1 MIKIGLT
8 GSIASGKSY
17 VLNLFS
23 DLYNIP
29 IFSSDECVK
38 ELYKSNDQLKDFVK
52 KHILEK
58 DEELNKTNISENVF
72 NNKEKLLK
80 LEKFIHPLVKLAR
93 DRFIEQEKEN
103 NSKIVIVEVPL
114 LFEKNLEND
123 FDFIIL
129 VKTSSDLQE
138 KRVLER
144 PNMTVELFSKI
155 KKKQLP
161 NKQKEERSHFVIDN
175 INRDDTIKTID
186 TIMKNIKMK

>member
-144 PNMTVELFSKI
+144 PNMTAELFSKI

>member
-1 MIKIGLT
+1 MMKIGLT

-23 DLYNIP
+23 DLYNVP

-58 DEELNKTNISENVF
+58 NEVFNKTNISENVF

-80 LEKFIHPLVKLAR
+80 LETFIHPLVKLAR
-93 DRFIEQEKEN
+93 DSFIEQEKKN

-144 PNMTVELFSKI
+144 PNMTAELFSKI

-161 NKQKEERSHFVIDN
+161 NIRKEERSHFVIDN
-175 INRDDTIKTID
+175 INREDTIKKID
-186 TIMKNIKMK
+186 TIMKNIKMN

>member
-144 PNMTVELFSKI
+144 PNMTAELFSKI

-175 INRDDTIKTID
+175 INRDDTIKKID

>member
-23 DLYNIP
+23 DLYNVP

-58 DEELNKTNISENVF
+58 NEVFNKTNISENVF
-72 NNKEKLLK
+72 NNEEKLLK

-93 DRFIEQEKEN
+93 DSFIEREKQN
-103 NSKIVIVEVPL
+103 DSKIVIIEVPL

-129 VKTSSDLQE
+129 IKTSSDLQE

-144 PNMTVELFSKI
+144 PNMTAELFSKI

-161 NKQKEERSHFVIDN
+161 NIRKEERSHFVIDN
-175 INRDDTIKTID
+175 INSEKTIKKID
-186 TIMKNIKMK
+186 TIMKNIKVN

>member
-23 DLYNIP
+23 DLYNVP

-38 ELYKSNDQLKDFVK
+38 ELYKSNDQLKDFIK

-58 DEELNKTNISENVF
+58 NEVFSKTNISENVF
-72 NNKEKLLK
+72 NNEEKLLK
-80 LEKFIHPLVKLAR
+80 LEKFIHPLVKSAR
-93 DRFIEQEKEN
+93 DSFIIQEKKN

-129 VKTSSDLQE
+129 IKTSSDLQE

-144 PNMTVELFSKI
+144 PNMTAELFSKI

-161 NKQKEERSHFVIDN
+161 NIRKEERSHFVIDN
-175 INRDDTIKTID
+175 INREDTIKKID
-186 TIMKNIKMK
+186 TIMKNIKMN

>member
-29 IFSSDECVK
+29 IFSSDDCVK

-144 PNMTVELFSKI
+144 PNMTAELFSKI

>member
-23 DLYNIP
+23 DLYNIA

-144 PNMTVELFSKI
+144 PNMTAELFSKI

-161 NKQKEERSHFVIDN
+161 NIRKEERSHFVIDN
-175 INRDDTIKTID
+175 INREDTIKKID
-186 TIMKNIKMK
+186 TIMKNIKMN

>member
-144 PNMTVELFSKI
+144 PNMTAELFSKI

-175 INRDDTIKTID
+175 INHDDTIKTID

>member
-129 VKTSSDLQE
+129 IKTSSDLQE

-144 PNMTVELFSKI
+144 PNMTAELFSKI

-161 NKQKEERSHFVIDN
+161 NIRKEERSHFVIDN
-175 INRDDTIKTID
+175 INREDTIKKID
-186 TIMKNIKMK
+186 TIMKNIKMN

>member
-23 DLYNIP
+23 DLYNVP

-38 ELYKSNDQLKDFVK
+38 ELYKSNDQLKDFIK

-58 DEELNKTNISENVF
+58 NEVFSKTNISENVF
-72 NNKEKLLK
+72 NNEEKLLK
-80 LEKFIHPLVKLAR
+80 LEKFIHPLVKSAR
-93 DRFIEQEKEN
+93 DSFIDQEKKN

-129 VKTSSDLQE
+129 IKTSSDLQE

-144 PNMTVELFSKI
+144 PNMTAELFSKI

-161 NKQKEERSHFVIDN
+161 NIRKEERSHFVIDN
-175 INRDDTIKTID
+175 INREDTIKKID
-186 TIMKNIKMK
+186 TIMKNIKMN

>member
-138 KRVLER
+138 KRVFER
-144 PNMTVELFSKI
+144 PNMTAELFSKI

-175 INRDDTIKTID
+175 INRDDTIKTIA

>member
-52 KHILEK
+52 KHILGK

-103 NSKIVIVEVPL
+103 NSKTVIVEVPL

-144 PNMTVELFSKI
+144 PNMTAELFSKI

>member
-29 IFSSDECVK
+29 IFSSDDCVK

-129 VKTSSDLQE
+129 VKTSNDLQE

-144 PNMTVELFSKI
+144 PNMTAELFSKI

>member
-129 VKTSSDLQE
+129 VKTSNDLQE

-144 PNMTVELFSKI
+144 PNMTAELFSKI

>member
-23 DLYNIP
+23 NLYNIP

-38 ELYKSNDQLKDFVK
+38 ELYKSNHQLKDFVK

-93 DRFIEQEKEN
+93 DSFIEQEKKN

-129 VKTSSDLQE
+129 VKTSSDLQQ

-144 PNMTVELFSKI
+144 PNMTAELFSKI

-161 NKQKEERSHFVIDN
+161 NKQKEERSHFIIDN
-175 INRDDTIKTID
+175 INRNDTIKKID

>member
-23 DLYNIP
+23 DLYNVP

-58 DEELNKTNISENVF
+58 NEVFNKTNISENVF
-72 NNKEKLLK
+72 NNEEKLLK
-80 LEKFIHPLVKLAR
+80 LEKFIHPLVKSAR
-93 DRFIEQEKEN
+93 DSFIDQEKKN

-129 VKTSSDLQE
+129 IKTSSDLQE

-144 PNMTVELFSKI
+144 PNMTAELFSKI

-161 NKQKEERSHFVIDN
+161 NIRKEERSHFVIDN
-175 INRDDTIKTID
+175 INREDTIKKID
-186 TIMKNIKMK
+186 TIMKNIKMN

>member
-58 DEELNKTNISENVF
+58 DEELNKTNISEKVF

-144 PNMTVELFSKI
+144 PNMTAELFSKI

>member
-52 KHILEK
+52 KHILGK

>member
-93 DRFIEQEKEN
+93 DRFIEHEKEN

-144 PNMTVELFSKI
+144 PNMTAELFSKI

-175 INRDDTIKTID
+175 INRDDTIKAID

>member
-129 VKTSSDLQE
+129 VKTSSDLQQ

-144 PNMTVELFSKI
+144 PNMTAELFSKI

-161 NKQKEERSHFVIDN
+161 NKQKEERSHFIIDN
-175 INRDDTIKTID
+175 INRNDTIKKID

>member
-23 DLYNIP
+23 NLYNIP

-58 DEELNKTNISENVF
+58 DEELNKTNISEKVF

-144 PNMTVELFSKI
+144 PNMTAELFSKI

>member
-144 PNMTVELFSKI
+144 PNMTAELFSKI

-175 INRDDTIKTID
+175 INRDDTIKAID

>member
-52 KHILEK
+52 KHILGK

-144 PNMTVELFSKI
+144 PNMTAELFSKI

>member
-23 DLYNIP
+23 DLYNVP

-38 ELYKSNDQLKDFVK
+38 ELYKSNDQLKDFIK

-58 DEELNKTNISENVF
+58 NEVFSKTNISENVF
-72 NNKEKLLK
+72 NNEEKLLK
-80 LEKFIHPLVKLAR
+80 LEKFIHPLVKSAR
-93 DRFIEQEKEN
+93 DSFIDQEKKN

-144 PNMTVELFSKI
+144 PNMTPELFSKI

-161 NKQKEERSHFVIDN
+161 NIRKEERSHFVIDN
-175 INRDDTIKTID
+175 INREDTIKKID
-186 TIMKNIKMK
+186 TIMKNIKMN

>member
-1 MIKIGLT
+1 MGL
-8 GSIASGKSY
+8 
-17 VLNLFS
+17 
-23 DLYNIP
+23 
-29 IFSSDECVK
+29 E
-38 ELYKSNDQLKDFVK
+38 
-52 KHILEK
+52 
-58 DEELNKTNISENVF
+58 
-72 NNKEKLLK
+72 
-80 LEKFIHPLVKLAR
+80 
-93 DRFIEQEKEN
+93 FIEQEKEN

-144 PNMTVELFSKI
+144 PNMTAELFSKI

-175 INRDDTIKTID
+175 INRDDTIKAID

>member
-23 DLYNIP
+23 DLYNVP

-58 DEELNKTNISENVF
+58 NEVFNKTNISENVF
-72 NNKEKLLK
+72 NNEEKLLK

-93 DRFIEQEKEN
+93 DSFIEREKQN
-103 NSKIVIVEVPL
+103 DSKIVIIEVPL

-144 PNMTVELFSKI
+144 PNMTAELFSKI

-161 NKQKEERSHFVIDN
+161 NIRKEERSHFVIDN
-175 INRDDTIKTID
+175 INREDTIKKID
-186 TIMKNIKMK
+186 TIMKNIKMN

>member
-23 DLYNIP
+23 NLYNIP

-129 VKTSSDLQE
+129 VKTSSDLQQ

-144 PNMTVELFSKI
+144 PNMTAELFSKI

-161 NKQKEERSHFVIDN
+161 NKQKEERSHFIIDN
-175 INRDDTIKTID
+175 INRNDTIKKID

>member
-129 VKTSSDLQE
+129 VKTSNDLQE

-144 PNMTVELFSKI
+144 PNMTAELFSKI

-175 INRDDTIKTID
+175 INRDDTIKTIA

>member
-58 DEELNKTNISENVF
+58 DEELNKTNISEKVF

-103 NSKIVIVEVPL
+103 NSTIVIVEVPL

-144 PNMTVELFSKI
+144 PNMTAELFSKI

-186 TIMKNIKMK
+186 RIMKNIKMK

>member
-23 DLYNIP
+23 DLYNVP

-58 DEELNKTNISENVF
+58 NEVFNKTNISENVF
-72 NNKEKLLK
+72 NNEEKLLK

-93 DRFIEQEKEN
+93 DSFIEREKQN
-103 NSKIVIVEVPL
+103 DSKIVIIEVPL

-129 VKTSSDLQE
+129 IKTSSDLQE

-144 PNMTVELFSKI
+144 PNMTAELFSKI

-161 NKQKEERSHFVIDN
+161 NIRKEERSHFVIDN
-175 INRDDTIKTID
+175 INREDTIKKID
-186 TIMKNIKMK
+186 TIMKNIKVN

>member
-1 MIKIGLT
+1 MMKIGLT

-23 DLYNIP
+23 DLYNVP

-58 DEELNKTNISENVF
+58 NEVFNKTNISENVF

-80 LEKFIHPLVKLAR
+80 LETFIHPLVKLAR
-93 DRFIEQEKEN
+93 DSFIEQEKKN

-138 KRVLER
+138 KGYW
-144 PNMTVELFSKI
+144 KDQI
-155 KKKQLP
+155 
-161 NKQKEERSHFVIDN
+161 
-175 INRDDTIKTID
+175 
-186 TIMKNIKMK
+186 

>member
-129 VKTSSDLQE
+129 VKTSSDLQQ

-144 PNMTVELFSKI
+144 PNMTAELFSKI

-175 INRDDTIKTID
+175 INRDDTIKTIA